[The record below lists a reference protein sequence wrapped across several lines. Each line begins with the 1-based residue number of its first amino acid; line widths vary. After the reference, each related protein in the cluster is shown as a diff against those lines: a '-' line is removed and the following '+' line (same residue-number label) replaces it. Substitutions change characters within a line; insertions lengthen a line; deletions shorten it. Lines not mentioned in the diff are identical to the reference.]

1 MTIGAFLG
9 AILPKLGI
17 DTSAANLAD
26 VLALGLDIPD
36 NMAVPLVTQIT
47 AVPLLTMEA
56 AQNNQQLKNRFK
68 AEALN
73 AIDGTLATLMSEY
86 QLPDDVVSEINGTGN
101 TYQKIPALV
110 KKIQALEVAKSAAA
124 SKDKPELTNQ
134 INALNQ
140 RLADIQASTA
150 TTIAEKDQQH
160 LSEMTDMLLLNTIRS
175 KNLNTSVFPLETV
188 VSFAKQLVETEVQKK
203 GVKIKNVNRTLHLK
217 QAAEEALDYY
227 DSNNVLVTVDALVDQ
242 VLANNKLIAV
252 TSPAQVPAPGIIG
265 QQQPIIPTQQIQNI
279 PRTGM
284 SSKLDA
290 ALADFHGPK
299 GIV

>member
-17 DTSAANLAD
+17 DTASANLAE

-56 AQNNQQLKNRFK
+56 AQNNQQLKNKFK

-73 AIDGTLATLMSEY
+73 AVDVTLGSLMTEY
-86 QLPDDVVSEINGTGN
+86 QLADDVVSEINGTGN

-110 KKIQALEVAKSAAA
+110 KKIHALEVAKSAAT
-124 SKDKPELTNQ
+124 SKEKPELTNQ

-150 TTIAEKDQQH
+150 TTIAQKDQQH
-160 LSEMTDMLLLNTIRS
+160 LDEMSDMLLLNTIRS

-188 VSFAKQLVETEVQKK
+188 VSFAEQLVKQELQKK
-203 GVKIKNVNRTLHLK
+203 GVKIKNVNRTLQLK

-227 DSNNVLVTVDALVDQ
+227 DTNNSLVTVDALVDQ

-252 TSPAQVPAPGIIG
+252 TSQAQVPAPGNNG
-265 QQQPIIPTQQIQNI
+265 QQPIIPTQQNQNA
-279 PRTGM
+279 PRVGM